1 MKSMTGFGRHDNRD
15 DQRAICVEI
24 RTVNHRYKDFFVKVP
39 PILKSLE
46 TKIRDEAAHYI
57 TRGRIEICIQF
68 EDFDSQQKQII
79 LNKALAC
86 EYIKTLNT
94 IKTMDAMISDEIN
107 IDLIA
112 RFPDIITVSEA
123 AGDDV
128 ANWQALKPVLDGALA
143 QVSASR
149 EQEGLAL
156 QADIQHR
163 IAIIQ
168 NHVQVIRE
176 QAPRMLMTYRRQIH
190 EKVAAFLGDAS
201 VDENRL
207 LTEVAVMADK
217 LDISE
222 ELTRLDSHLIRMT
235 KIIKSEGAIG
245 RKLDFLIQEMNREAN
260 TIGSKA
266 TDIRISDA
274 VVDVKSEIE
283 KIREQI
289 QNIE

>member
-1 MKSMTGFGRHDNRD
+1 MKSMTGFGRRDNRD
-15 DQRAICVEI
+15 DRRAICVEI
-24 RTVNHRYKDFFVKVP
+24 RTINHRYKDFFVKVP

-46 TKIRDEAAHYI
+46 TKIRDEAARYVA
-57 TRGRIEICIQF
+57 RGRIEICIQF
-68 EDFDSQQKQII
+68 ETFDSQQKQIV

-112 RFPDIITVSEA
+112 RFPDVIIVSEA
-123 AGDDV
+123 AGDDA

-143 QVSASR
+143 EVSAGR

-156 QADIQHR
+156 QADIQQR
-163 IAIIQ
+163 LAIIQ
-168 NHVQVIRE
+168 DHLQAIRE
-176 QAPRMLMTYRRQIH
+176 RAPQMLTAYRKQVY
-190 EKVAAFLGDAS
+190 EKVAALLGDAS

-207 LTEVAVMADK
+207 LTEAAIMADK

-222 ELTRLDSHLIRMT
+222 ELTRLDSHLARMAEM
-235 KIIKSEGAIG
+235 IKSEGAIG
-245 RKLDFLIQEMNREAN
+245 RQLDFLIQEINREVN